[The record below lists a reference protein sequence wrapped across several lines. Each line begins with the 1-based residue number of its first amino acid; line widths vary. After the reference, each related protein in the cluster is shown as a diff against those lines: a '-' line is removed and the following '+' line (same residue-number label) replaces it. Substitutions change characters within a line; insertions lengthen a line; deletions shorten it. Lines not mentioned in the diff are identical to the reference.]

1 MHSSDM
7 ATHEMQVLKRNGARE
22 GVSFDKITKRLRSL
36 GDGLCVDPIRV
47 CQKVV
52 ESLYDGV
59 TTSELD
65 ELSAQIA
72 ASMSLEHPDYNAFAG
87 RIASSNH
94 QKNTSPSFHKTVK
107 ALYEATDI
115 NGDHSPIVSKDL
127 YDITKKYRKE
137 IEDAIDY
144 ERDFLYDYFGF
155 QTLKRSYLLRINGTC
170 VERVQGM
177 WMRVALGIH
186 GDDISSALET
196 YDLMSRKHFT
206 HATPTL
212 FNAGTPRPQ
221 LSSCFLMGMDD
232 SIEGIFKCLTDCALV
247 SKWAGGIGI
256 HIHDIRAR
264 GSHIRGTNGASNG
277 LVPLL
282 RTFNATARFVD
293 QCMAEG
299 DVFTLSGPRPVAEIV
314 YGDQVLG
321 DDGAFH
327 RVRRVLEHRYI
338 GKLWHLEAVTGERI
352 TVTSSQRVRVVR
364 CLKAGQDPRRV
375 LPQWLDVCDL
385 LVGDHLVLPLPT
397 HEEDIE
403 ELTAEDCA
411 VYGTLLRYGG
421 EKPYSVCLPQSR
433 SHDLQAYFQSRA
445 IPFTS
450 VPMGIFV
457 LLTWEPCNQFPL
469 KPAMWFDAS
478 TCSSRLCPAIM
489 HLPPSKASR
498 VVDNFLVDG
507 APFCGPQVASG
518 IQHMLLKLGK
528 YAGLPGSKSSCVYPL
543 VVSEGAALVPI
554 KSLSSELARDQPVY
568 DLVLDGSGAYG
579 TKIALLHHGLDG
591 DAQE

>member
-7 ATHEMQVLKRNGARE
+7 AGQEMQVLKRNGARE

-127 YDITKKYRKE
+127 YDITKKHRKE

-293 QCMAEG
+293 QCIAEG
-299 DVFTLSGPRPVAEIV
+299 DVFTLSGPRPIAEIV

-327 RVRRVLEHRYI
+327 RVRRVLEHRYT
-338 GKLWHLEAVTGERI
+338 GKLWHLEADTGERI
-352 TVTSSQRVRVVR
+352 TVTGSQRVWVVR
-364 CLKAGQDPRRV
+364 CLKEGQDPRRV
-375 LPQWLDVCDL
+375 PPQWLDVCDL
-385 LVGDHLVLPLPT
+385 LVGDHLVLPLPV

-433 SHDLQAYFQSRA
+433 SYDLEAYFESRA

-498 VVDNFLVDG
+498 VVDNFLQDG
-507 APFCGPQVASG
+507 APFCGHQVASG

-528 YAGLPGSKSSCVYPL
+528 YARIPGSKSSCVFPL
-543 VVSEGAALVPI
+543 IVSEGAALVPI
-554 KSLSSELARDQPVY
+554 RSLISELARDQPVF
-568 DLVLDGSGAYG
+568 DLVLDGSVAYG
-579 TKIALLHHGLDG
+579 TKISLLHHGLSG
-591 DAQE
+591 DA

>member
-1 MHSSDM
+1 MHGSNM
-7 ATHEMQVLKRNGARE
+7 AAHEMQVLKRNGTRE

-36 GDGLCVDPIRV
+36 GDGLCIDPIRV

-94 QKNTSPSFHKTVK
+94 QKNTSPSFHKQVK

-115 NGDHSPIVSKDL
+115 NGEHSPIVSKDL
-127 YDITKKYRKE
+127 YDVTKKYRKE

-144 ERDFLYDYFGF
+144 DRDYLYDYFGF

-221 LSSCFLMGMDD
+221 LSSCFLMGMED

-256 HIHDIRAR
+256 HIHDVRAR

-299 DVFTLSGPRPVAEIV
+299 DCCTLSGPRPVAEVV
-314 YGDQVLG
+314 YGDHVLG
-321 DDGAFH
+321 GDGDFH
-327 RVRRVLEHRYI
+327 RVRRVLEHRFT
-338 GKLWHLEAVTGERI
+338 GKLWHIEAVTGERM
-352 TVTSSQRVRVVR
+352 TVTGSQMVRVAR
-364 CLKAGQDPRRV
+364 CLKEGQDPHRV
-375 LPQWLDVCDL
+375 AHQWLDCCDL
-385 LVGDHLVLPLPT
+385 LVGDHMVLPLPT

-421 EKPYSVCLPQSR
+421 EKPYSVCLPQLR
-433 SHDLQAYFQSRA
+433 SDELEEYFQSRA
-445 IPFTS
+445 IPFTAVS
-450 VPMGIFV
+450 IGAKR
-457 LLTWEPCNQFPL
+457 LLAWEPCNQFPL
-469 KPAMWFDAS
+469 KPAMWFEAA

-498 VVDNFLVDG
+498 VVDSFLKDG
-507 APFCGPQVASG
+507 PPICNYQVASG
-518 IQHMLLKLGK
+518 MQHMLLKLGK
-528 YAGLPGSKSSCVYPL
+528 YAALTDSGALSVFPL
-543 VVSEGAALVPI
+543 DCSGGTALIPVRSVRSERVH
-554 KSLSSELARDQPVY
+554 DQPVY
-568 DLVLDGSGAYG
+568 DLVLDGSAAYC
-579 TKIALLHHGLDG
+579 TKFSLLHHGLVD
-591 DAQE
+591 DA

>member
-1 MHSSDM
+1 M
-7 ATHEMQVLKRNGARE
+7 AAHEMEVLKRNGTRE

-36 GDGLCVDPIRV
+36 GDGLCIDPIRV

-94 QKNTSPSFHKTVK
+94 QKNTSPSFHKTIK
-107 ALYEATDI
+107 ALYEATDV
-115 NGDHSPIVSKDL
+115 NGEHSPIVSRDL
-127 YDITKKYRKE
+127 YDVTKKYRKE

-144 ERDFLYDYFGF
+144 NRDFLYDYFGF

-256 HIHDIRAR
+256 HIHDVRAR

-293 QCMAEG
+293 QCLAEG
-299 DVFTLSGPRPVAEIV
+299 DVYTQFGPRAINEIV
-314 YGDQVLG
+314 YGDRVLG
-321 DDGAFH
+321 EDGAYH
-327 RVRRVLEHRYI
+327 RVLRVLEHRYT
-338 GKLWHLEAVTGERI
+338 GKLWHVGAMTGEEI
-352 TVTSSQRVRVVR
+352 TVTGSQRVRVAR
-364 CLKAGQDPRRV
+364 CLKGGQDARRV
-375 LPQWLDVCDL
+375 PPQWLDVCDL
-385 LVGDHLVLPLPT
+385 LVGDHLMLSLPT
-397 HEEDIE
+397 HVEDIE

-433 SHDLQAYFQSRA
+433 SDDLEAYFQSRA
-445 IPFTS
+445 IPYTS
-450 VPMGIFV
+450 VPMGTFV
-457 LLTWEPCNQFPL
+457 LITWEPCNQFPL

-489 HLPPSKASR
+489 HLPPTKASR
-498 VVDNFLVDG
+498 VVDSFLQNGVPVCSD
-507 APFCGPQVASG
+507 QVAFG
-518 IQHMLLKLGK
+518 IQYMLLKLGK
-528 YAGLPGSKSSCVYPL
+528 YARFPGSDPPGVFPL
-543 VVSEGAALVPI
+543 LVSGGTALVPLR
-554 KSLSSELARDQPVY
+554 SLSYKLANDQPVY
-568 DLVLDGSGAYG
+568 DLVLDGSVAYG
-579 TKIALLHHGLDG
+579 TKISLLHHGLG
-591 DAQE
+591 NDA

>member
-282 RTFNATARFVD
+282 RTFNAPARFVD

-321 DDGAFH
+321 DDGDFH

-352 TVTSSQRVRVVR
+352 TVTSSQRIRVVR
-364 CLKAGQDPRRV
+364 CLKAGQDPPSSASPVAGRVRHARR
-375 LPQWLDVCDL
+375 
-385 LVGDHLVLPLPT
+385 
-397 HEEDIE
+397 
-403 ELTAEDCA
+403 
-411 VYGTLLRYGG
+411 
-421 EKPYSVCLPQSR
+421 
-433 SHDLQAYFQSRA
+433 
-445 IPFTS
+445 
-450 VPMGIFV
+450 
-457 LLTWEPCNQFPL
+457 
-469 KPAMWFDAS
+469 
-478 TCSSRLCPAIM
+478 
-489 HLPPSKASR
+489 
-498 VVDNFLVDG
+498 
-507 APFCGPQVASG
+507 
-518 IQHMLLKLGK
+518 
-528 YAGLPGSKSSCVYPL
+528 GLPGAATAHPRGGHRGAHRRGTVLCTALFSDTGARSPTRCVSRNPDPTTSRHTFRAVPSHSPRCRWESSC
-543 VVSEGAALVPI
+543 S
-554 KSLSSELARDQPVY
+554 
-568 DLVLDGSGAYG
+568 
-579 TKIALLHHGLDG
+579 
-591 DAQE
+591 